1 LLLQG
6 AELDNNRLY
15 RKFITLTQKS
25 DITEETVRLDSHLKA
40 LSDLLRAAEP
50 VGKRIEFL
58 CKRRNEKSTPSARNR
73 MMSRYDMRREGQ
85 RRGRKNARTS
95 AEYRV
100 IMSDD
105 TDTTPFT
112 LHAEEYCSFFGSFGA
127 GKTTLSRQIL
137 ERTPDLRLSISYTTR
152 APRSGEID
160 GQDYHFIDEARF
172 IALRTAGAFAE
183 WAQVHNF
190 LYGTAR
196 APLDAAL
203 ASGQD
208 SLLDIDVQGA
218 RQMKASYPE
227 AIAVFVLP
235 PPGLN

>member
-1 LLLQG
+1 
-6 AELDNNRLY
+6 
-15 RKFITLTQKS
+15 
-25 DITEETVRLDSHLKA
+25 
-40 LSDLLRAAEP
+40 
-50 VGKRIEFL
+50 
-58 CKRRNEKSTPSARNR
+58 
-73 MMSRYDMRREGQ
+73 
-85 RRGRKNARTS
+85 
-95 AEYRV
+95 
-100 IMSDD
+100 MSDD
-105 TDTTPFT
+105 TNTTLFT
-112 LHAEEYCSFFGSFGA
+112 FTRRGTLFILSAPSGA

-172 IALRTAGAFAE
+172 IALRTAGALAE
-183 WAQVHNF
+183 WARVHDF

-227 AIAVFVLP
+227 AISTFVLP
-235 PPGLN
+235 PSWAELEKRLRSRGTDREEVIVRRLQRAREETQALGSYDYLIVNDRIEHAVALLYAIVQTERARVSRLLKSSSPFLSEALAVQQGKGAI

>member
-1 LLLQG
+1 
-6 AELDNNRLY
+6 
-15 RKFITLTQKS
+15 
-25 DITEETVRLDSHLKA
+25 
-40 LSDLLRAAEP
+40 
-50 VGKRIEFL
+50 
-58 CKRRNEKSTPSARNR
+58 
-73 MMSRYDMRREGQ
+73 
-85 RRGRKNARTS
+85 
-95 AEYRV
+95 
-100 IMSDD
+100 MSDD

-112 LHAEEYCSFFGSFGA
+112 FTRRGILFILSAPSGA

-235 PPGLN
+235 PSWAELEKRLRSRGTDHEEVIVRRLQHAREETQAVGGYDYLIVNDRIDHAVALLYAIVQTERVRVSRLRKSSSPFLSEALAARQGKGAV

>member
-1 LLLQG
+1 
-6 AELDNNRLY
+6 
-15 RKFITLTQKS
+15 
-25 DITEETVRLDSHLKA
+25 
-40 LSDLLRAAEP
+40 
-50 VGKRIEFL
+50 
-58 CKRRNEKSTPSARNR
+58 
-73 MMSRYDMRREGQ
+73 
-85 RRGRKNARTS
+85 
-95 AEYRV
+95 
-100 IMSDD
+100 MSDD

-112 LHAEEYCSFFGSFGA
+112 FTRRGILFILSAPSGA

-152 APRSGEID
+152 APRSGEVD

-172 IALRTAGAFAE
+172 IALREVGALAE
-183 WAQVHNF
+183 WAQVHDF

-227 AIAVFVLP
+227 AISVFVLP
-235 PPGLN
+235 PSWAELEKRLRSRGTDREEVIIRRLRRAREETQALSDYDYLIVNDHIDRAVDLLHAIVQTERARVSRLLSSSSPFLSEALAVQQGKGAI